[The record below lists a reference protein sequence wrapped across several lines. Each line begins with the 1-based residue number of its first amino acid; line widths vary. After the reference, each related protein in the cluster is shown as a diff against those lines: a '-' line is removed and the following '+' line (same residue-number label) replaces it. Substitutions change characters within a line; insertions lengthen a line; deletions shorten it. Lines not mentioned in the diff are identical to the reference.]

1 VQPYISSEVV
11 TYLFLDIIYS
21 WVFHY
26 SRPLHSLCSISWRLI
41 LRQAGLTAGG
51 INSLGTTIG
60 PIVVSIAL
68 FGVIAGLILKNLL
81 KKKTLWI
88 L

>member
-1 VQPYISSEVV
+1 LGFFI
-11 TYLFLDIIYS
+11 TADLCTAFTA
-21 WVFHY
+21 
-26 SRPLHSLCSISWRLI
+26 SLGGSYCVK
-41 LRQAGLTAGG
+41 QAAAGG